1 MAERLYE
8 SERTFGNVAL
18 PARINVSW
26 SIAGGAGGV
35 NVVRGRLVTSVVRNG
50 AGLYTITLDD
60 RYQQL
65 YACNGIVLAV
75 AANVDMFVQCA
86 AYVPAPAATGST
98 IQVRTLTANVETDP
112 PNLAEVFVELILSNS
127 TLDQ

>member
-1 MAERLYE
+1 MGNRAYE
-8 SERTFGNVAL
+8 SDRTFSNVAM
-18 PARINVSW
+18 PVRINVSW
-26 SIAGGAGGV
+26 SIAGAVGAV
-35 NVVRGRLVTSVVRNG
+35 NVVRGRLVTSVVRDG

-65 YACNGIVLAV
+65 YACNGMVLAA
-75 AANVDMFVQCA
+75 AANVDLFVQCA

-98 IQVRTLTANVETDP
+98 IQVRTLTGNVETDP
-112 PNLAEVFVELILSNS
+112 PNLAEIFVELVLSNS